1 MSNIDW
7 SQLITK
13 KMKDAATL
21 AEKRIADSLMEA
33 EWANGELV
41 IIADQ
46 LLAIEDDDPTTLPGT
61 DREWRDYRIKV
72 RAWKEGNVDFP
83 NSDKRPVRPTEG

>member
-13 KMKDAATL
+13 KMKESSTL
-21 AEKRIADSLMEA
+21 AEKRIADSLTEV
-33 EWANGELV
+33 EWVNGELV

-46 LLAIEDDDPTTLPGT
+46 LLAIEDDDPTVLPGT
-61 DREWRDYRIKV
+61 ERDWRDYRIKV

-83 NSDKRPVRPTEG
+83 NSDKRPVQPTEG